1 EWQFEIELTLKTK
14 RRYSQGVFPKYI
26 KHLKNYEDAR
36 LIYVTPSS
44 IIKEELDMFKE
55 YFIDKEGD
63 EYKEVFDRLHV
74 FSAEEF
80 ESELKRLLEKDKFI
94 NWE

>member
-1 EWQFEIELTLKTK
+1 
-14 RRYSQGVFPKYI
+14 
-26 KHLKNYEDAR
+26 
-36 LIYVTPSS
+36 
-44 IIKEELDMFKE
+44 
-55 YFIDKEGD
+55 GD

-80 ESELKRLLEKDKFI
+80 EIELKRLLEKDKFI

>member
-1 EWQFEIELTLKTK
+1 
-14 RRYSQGVFPKYI
+14 
-26 KHLKNYEDAR
+26 
-36 LIYVTPSS
+36 
-44 IIKEELDMFKE
+44 
-55 YFIDKEGD
+55 
-63 EYKEVFDRLHV
+63 LHV